1 MKLAVK
7 GENPLEAAAL
17 ALGIAPL
24 TLVDTHMAF
33 LRARAIMVATRL
45 GIFDALGVAGLA
57 ADELSARCGMAPG
70 AAPKLLNALV
80 ASGYL
85 RFRDGRYQ
93 LTRISRKWLRAD
105 SPYSVR
111 DKVLFEF
118 FEWSMVEGMEDFVRS
133 GRAQNLQSG
142 ALGSAVMGAAVV
154 FAAHAPARVRAIVDG
169 PVHVGP
175 ALLEGGGMGAGVGGR
190 F

>member
-1 MKLAVK
+1 MGTMLAMMMIVAPPSHR
-7 GENPLEAAAL
+7 EVSYFEARNEAVIRSFLVFKTAQPVEREQNL
-17 ALGIAPL
+17 VEEARDRDQLLLG
-24 TLVDTHMAF
+24 
-33 LRARAIMVATRL
+33 
-45 GIFDALGVAGLA
+45 
-57 ADELSARCGMAPG
+57 
-70 AAPKLLNALV
+70 
-80 ASGYL
+80 
-85 RFRDGRYQ
+85 
-93 LTRISRKWLRAD
+93 
-105 SPYSVR
+105 
-111 DKVLFEF
+111 
-118 FEWSMVEGMEDFVRS
+118 

>member
-1 MKLAVK
+1 MGTMLAMMMIVAPPSHR
-7 GENPLEAAAL
+7 EVSYFEARNEAVIRSFLVFKTAQPVEREQNL
-17 ALGIAPL
+17 VQEARDRDQLLLG
-24 TLVDTHMAF
+24 
-33 LRARAIMVATRL
+33 
-45 GIFDALGVAGLA
+45 
-57 ADELSARCGMAPG
+57 
-70 AAPKLLNALV
+70 
-80 ASGYL
+80 
-85 RFRDGRYQ
+85 
-93 LTRISRKWLRAD
+93 
-105 SPYSVR
+105 
-111 DKVLFEF
+111 
-118 FEWSMVEGMEDFVRS
+118 